1 MLLSFDCQLFV
12 IGGGSGGVRAARIAA
27 NLGAR
32 VTIAEN
38 FRYGGTCVIRGC
50 VPKKLL
56 VYASHYAQEFADA
69 AGFGWSVPAATFSWP
84 KLVAAKDAEISKL
97 SALYEKNL
105 QSAGVQVL
113 QGAARVVD
121 AHTVEVNGQRI
132 RAEHIL
138 VATGGT
144 PFLPTLPGIEHAITS
159 NEVFNLTTQPK
170 RVLIVGGGY
179 IAVEFA
185 GIFHGLGSEVTLAY
199 RGEQILRGF
208 DDDLRDHLHDEMA
221 QKGVRILL
229 HTDVTGIEKRP
240 DASLRVAWRS
250 AEQQA
255 VSVGD
260 SQAVLQGAS
269 EGASSDV
276 FDAVLYATGR
286 IPNTQGLG
294 LAAAGVALDKTGGV
308 VVDAFGHSSVPS
320 IHAVGD
326 VTNRIALTPVAIREG
341 AALAQTLFG
350 SAPTAADL
358 TTVPSAVFSQP
369 QIGTVGLTE
378 AQALQKVPRID
389 IYRANFRALGRGLAG
404 GQERTLVKLIVD
416 SASQRVLGAHMVG
429 DDAAEI
435 IQSLAV
441 AIRMGATKAD
451 FDATVALHPTSAEEF
466 VTLREKTTRSRSDQV
481 TA

>member
-1 MLLSFDCQLFV
+1 MATPFDCQLFV

-32 VTIAEN
+32 VIIAEN

-69 AGFGWSVPAATFSWP
+69 AGFGWSVPPATFSWP
-84 KLVAAKDAEISKL
+84 KLIAAKDAEISKL
-97 SALYEKNL
+97 SAMYEKNL
-105 QSAGVQVL
+105 LNSGVQVL

-121 AHTVEVNGQRI
+121 AHTVEVNGQPW

-144 PFLPTLPGIEHAITS
+144 PFLPALPGIEHAITS
-159 NEVFNLTTQPK
+159 NEVFNLPTQPK

-185 GIFHGLGSEVTLAY
+185 GIFHGLGSAVTLAY

-208 DDDLRDHLHDEMA
+208 DDDLRAHLHDEMA

-229 HTDVTGIEKRP
+229 HTDVTGIEKQS
-240 DASLRVAWRS
+240 DGSLQVGLRIGSDGAPT
-250 AEQQA
+250 QA
-255 VSVGD
+255 G
-260 SQAVLQGAS
+260 
-269 EGASSDV
+269 

-286 IPNTQGLG
+286 VPQTTDLG
-294 LAAAGVALDKTGGV
+294 LAEAGVALDKTGGV
-308 VVDAFGHSSVPS
+308 IVDAYGHSNVPS

-350 SAPTAADL
+350 TAPTAADL

-378 AQALQKVPRID
+378 EEALQQVAQID

-404 GQERTLVKLIVD
+404 GKERTLVKLIVD

-466 VTLREKTTRSRSDQV
+466 VTLKEKTTRTRQV
-481 TA
+481 